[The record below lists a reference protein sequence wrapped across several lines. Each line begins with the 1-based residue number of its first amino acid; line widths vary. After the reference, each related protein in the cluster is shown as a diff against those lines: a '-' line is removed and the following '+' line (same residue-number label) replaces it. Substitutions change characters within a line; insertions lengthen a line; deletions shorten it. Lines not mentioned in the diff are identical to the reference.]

1 MTILKA
7 RSMFAILAI
16 VSMVLTVNPP
26 SAMAHRLSV
35 FAILEGDTVNGEAY
49 FNDGTPAKGC
59 PVFLK
64 VNKDQTLV
72 KGKTNEEGLF
82 SLKVPSPMPNR
93 FEVIVEGGA
102 GHRGT
107 TTIETSRKGNETVKD
122 ANAKTYKTEGI
133 SLQGVSEETIETAV
147 RKVVREEIKPV
158 IDELLKLNLE
168 LSKPG
173 ITEILGGIGYIVG
186 LTGLA
191 LWIRGKKRHE

>member
-1 MTILKA
+1 
-7 RSMFAILAI
+7 
-16 VSMVLTVNPP
+16 
-26 SAMAHRLSV
+26 
-35 FAILEGDTVNGEAY
+35 
-49 FNDGTPAKGC
+49 
-59 PVFLK
+59 
-64 VNKDQTLV
+64 
-72 KGKTNEEGLF
+72 
-82 SLKVPSPMPNR
+82 MPNR
-93 FEVIVEGGA
+93 LEVIVEGGA

-107 TTIETSRKGNETVKD
+107 TIIETSRKENETVKD

-133 SLQGVSEETIETAV
+133 SLQGVSEEAIETAV

-186 LTGLA
+186 LTCLA